1 MIDDPKEEK
10 KNLTRLIRAAEK
22 KGLDSRFRSARRHTD
37 LQQLIRMIGH
47 AHQLIL
53 GLLAIS
59 ISLLGMLQSTGLMLT
74 LFVLGS
80 LSAVSGVYSLYRLYT
95 TSRIFDSL
103 VNRAIRRA
111 IESQN

>member
-1 MIDDPKEEK
+1 
-10 KNLTRLIRAAEK
+10 
-22 KGLDSRFRSARRHTD
+22 
-37 LQQLIRMIGH
+37 MIGL

-53 GLLAIS
+53 CLLAIS
-59 ISLLGMLQSTGLMLT
+59 VSLLGMLQSTGLMLT

-111 IESQN
+111 IESQTGPGDGVDESISRGPGTCSEADEGWNSG

>member
-22 KGLDSRFRSARRHTD
+22 KGLDSRFRSARKHTD
-37 LQQLIRMIGH
+37 ISQLIRMIGYV
-47 AHQLIL
+47 HQLIL
-53 GLLAIS
+53 GLLAVS
-59 ISLLGMLQSTGLMLT
+59 ISLLGLIQSTGLTLT
-74 LFVLGS
+74 LFTLGC
-80 LSAVSGVYSLYRLYT
+80 LSSVAGVYSLYRLYT
-95 TSRIFDSL
+95 TTRIFDSL